1 MDFPGTKATPSVI
14 VVTVNLSPCLMKHEL
29 VDWNGRMEVQLQL
42 IYAPKEWTEFR
53 GSWTPLLHGQWYIL
67 GGYDAH
73 E

>member
-1 MDFPGTKATPSVI
+1 MDFPGTKATPSLVAI
-14 VVTVNLSPCLMKHEL
+14 TVNLSLCLMKHEL
-29 VDWNGRMEVQLQL
+29 VNSNGRMEAQLQL
-42 IYAPKEWTEFR
+42 IYAPKVSTECR